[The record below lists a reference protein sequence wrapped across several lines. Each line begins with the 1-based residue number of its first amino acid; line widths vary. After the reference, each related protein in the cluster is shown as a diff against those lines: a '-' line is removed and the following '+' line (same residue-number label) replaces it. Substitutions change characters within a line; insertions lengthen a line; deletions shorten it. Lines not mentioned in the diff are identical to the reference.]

1 MSTQYFVWKDPN
13 CNGINPE
20 WLEMTAHEFFLF
32 RREPENKER
41 YFVILG
47 ADDCEEAGTLIM
59 EATKDAYR
67 EWHKQDKAATR
78 RAKANAACNRVIVSL
93 YDYIPE
99 SENLTYEDVIP
110 SEDESVEDQAM
121 KELELQRLRDFL
133 RTLSDEE
140 MEIINALYLCN
151 PDELSERKI
160 AKQLGM
166 AVMTLNDAKKR
177 IFKKYKK

>member
-1 MSTQYFVWKDPN
+1 MPLYALHHQE
-13 CNGINPE
+13 E
-20 WLEMTAHEFFLF
+20 WLSAARLSCDILCNKSSKGYNLEAY
-32 RREPENKER
+32 ENLR
-41 YFVILG
+41 HV
-47 ADDCEEAGTLIM
+47 
-59 EATKDAYR
+59 
-67 EWHKQDKAATR
+67 
-78 RAKANAACNRVIVSL
+78 
-93 YDYIPE
+93 YDYISE
-99 SENLTYEDVIP
+99 SEKLTYEDVIP